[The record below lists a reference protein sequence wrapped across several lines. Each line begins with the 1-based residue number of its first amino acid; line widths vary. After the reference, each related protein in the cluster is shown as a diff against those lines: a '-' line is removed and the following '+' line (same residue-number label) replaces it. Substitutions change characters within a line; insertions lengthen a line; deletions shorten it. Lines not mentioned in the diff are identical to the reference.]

1 MTPLV
6 SICIPASR
14 DRPSL
19 RVAIDSVLAQ
29 DHSDLEV
36 VVTDDSGGALEAT
49 VADADD
55 PRVRYHAN
63 EQRLGLVANHQAALN
78 LARGRYLGF
87 LHDDDRFLPGYVSRM
102 VGQLEADP
110 SLGVVFSDCWIDHGT
125 PPWTRRGIAFPNGR
139 YERFLPYVIR
149 FPYFIPSTTMMRRE
163 VWDGSPRAW
172 PDLVVGDLAMYVYAA
187 EAGWPFFYLDEPL
200 VVYRQH
206 PEQIGFDAARQ
217 RDHSVRFWDAMHFAD
232 PEAEGLRTQKLAH
245 WLIARAGVRLKD
257 GDADGAKDDLA
268 RAQGLAPDLER
279 GRRVGLRLLAC
290 APILVAP
297 ANRLWRQFRPRR
309 RALPLDVDESR

>member
-6 SICIPASR
+6 SICIPALR

-29 DHSDLEV
+29 DHTDLEV

-49 VADADD
+49 VAAVDD

-63 EQRLGLVANHQAALN
+63 EHRLGLAANHQAALN
-78 LARGRYLGF
+78 LARGTYLGF

-110 SLGVVFSDCWIDHGT
+110 SLGIVFSDCWIDHGT
-125 PPWTRRGIAFPNGR
+125 PPWTRRGVAFPSGR
-139 YERFLPYVIR
+139 YEHFLPYVIR
-149 FPYFIPSTTMMRRE
+149 YPYFIPSTTMMRRE
-163 VWDGSPRAW
+163 VWDRSLRAW
-172 PDLVVGDLAMYVYAA
+172 PDLVVGDLAMYIDAA

-206 PEQIGFDAARQ
+206 PEQMGFDDARQ
-217 RDHSVRFWDAMHFAD
+217 RDHSVRFWEAMQFAD
-232 PEAEGLRTQKLAH
+232 SEAQGLRTEKLAH
-245 WLIARAGVRLKD
+245 WLISRAGVRLKD
-257 GDADGAKDDLA
+257 GDADGAKADLA
-268 RAQGLAPDLER
+268 RARELAPAVER
-279 GRRVGLRLLAC
+279 GRRVSLRLLAF
-290 APILVAP
+290 APFLVTP
-297 ANRLWRQFRPRR
+297 ANRLWRQVRPRR
-309 RALPLDVDESR
+309 RSLPLDDD